1 MNPIGAY
8 IIVKT
13 QEGGRRPGYPYPA
26 TDPMDARPT
35 PRPGL
40 GERVRKLFRP
50 GPRVAR
56 EPGFAATHSMLSEFV
71 PQVRAYPYP
80 PTYR

>member
-1 MNPIGAY
+1 MNAIGAY
-8 IIVKT
+8 LIVRSKEAG
-13 QEGGRRPGYPYPA
+13 QNPGSGYPA
-26 TDPMDARPT
+26 SDPLDGHT

-50 GPRVAR
+50 RPRVAR
-56 EPGFAATHSMLSEFV
+56 EPGFAATHSMLSDFV